1 MKNVPASNP
10 AQDPEKDQTAKLSVY
25 VSSSPH
31 VHTPEDVPWI
41 MRQVV
46 YALIPGALVGVYF
59 FGIPAIKVIAVA
71 VASCVAMEALWQKL
85 TGSPITI
92 NDGSAALT
100 GLLLAM
106 NLPSGAPWWLV
117 VIGSFVAII
126 IAKQIFGGI
135 GNNPFNPAL
144 VGRVFLLIS
153 FPVAMTTWPEPRSF
167 FTQTADATTGA
178 TPLGA
183 LKTAIFEHGTIGAAP
198 EMNLMDPFLGNVG
211 GSLGEISALALIL
224 GGVYLIARRII
235 TWHIPVVYIATVA
248 VLTGILWLINPEGY
262 ANPVFHLVAGGLMLG
277 AFFMATDWVSSPM
290 YTWGQVIFG
299 LLIGV
304 LVVLIRVFGAPTG
317 AVAYSII
324 IANCFVP
331 LLDKAFKPK
340 RFGEVAAVEQAGTR

>member
-85 TGSPITI
+85 TGSPLTI

-277 AFFMATDWVSSPM
+277 AFFMATDMVTSPITNMGKIIFAVGCGAITVVIRLWGGYPEGVSFA
-290 YTWGQVIFG
+290 I
-299 LLIGV
+299 LIMN
-304 LVVLIRVFGAPTG
+304 A
-317 AVAYSII
+317 
-324 IANCFVP
+324 FVP
-331 LLDKAFKPK
+331 LINRATKPTK
-340 RFGEVAAVEQAGTR
+340 FGVVR